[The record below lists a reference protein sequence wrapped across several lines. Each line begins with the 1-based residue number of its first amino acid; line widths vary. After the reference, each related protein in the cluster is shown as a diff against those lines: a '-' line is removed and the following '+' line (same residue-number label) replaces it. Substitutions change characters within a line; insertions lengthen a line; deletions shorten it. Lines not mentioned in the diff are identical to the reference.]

1 MILQSPYIKHYSPF
15 EFNDLTKKNKGD
27 MKTDILRAK
36 YSEEIVEEYLKVNN
50 INVIEKDDRHTG
62 KFDIKCDNNFSYEI
76 KDESYN
82 YDSNSGNIA
91 LEIGKLPYRIN
102 GYTWYDLHKS
112 YTSNSYK
119 KSSISISESD
129 YHMWHSK
136 IQNKKVV
143 LVEID
148 TDKIKWLINNRRER
162 FVTTR
167 EPTGNSVSFLALV
180 KVHNFFDC
188 CDDDCFLDMSH
199 NKWADDYL
207 CNKKEVLNTLTEK
220 ERHG

>member
-1 MILQSPYIKHYSPF
+1 MKIPLIEHYSPF
-15 EFNDLTKKNKGD
+15 EFNDLTKLNKGD
-27 MKTDILRAK
+27 MKVDLLRAM
-36 YSEEIVEEYLKVNN
+36 YSEEIAEEYLNSNN
-50 INVIEKDDRHTG
+50 IKVIEKDNKHTG
-62 KFDIKCDNNFSYEI
+62 KFDFKCDDGYSYEI

-82 YDSNSGNIA
+82 YDSGSGNIA
-91 LEIGKLPYRIN
+91 LEIGKLPYNQYSLYQLDTIYRN
-102 GYTWYDLHKS
+102 G
-112 YTSNSYK
+112 NYK